1 MHVASRKG
9 FRLKKRYLLIF
20 AGLAIF
26 VLYLVLFVPVGKTV
40 AAVQSFNP
48 FYFSLAFCCLLMSVA
63 FYSLAWQRFL
73 NLLSV
78 KASFRKALQFVWVE
92 NFVDLVIPG
101 EPVSGEVSRIYLMS
115 KDTGGNYGKVF
126 ASAVGQRIATTC
138 VTVVGLLASI
148 VYFAFVYRPPF
159 LVLLFA
165 GVVLVGDII
174 VIGLLFYLAGRKG
187 VTQKLA
193 KWLFRMA
200 ARVSRGRWKFEHLME
215 RVLSAL
221 EIFHEGILTL
231 GKHRRSLVL
240 PLFFTVLSWL
250 SDVSIAILVFL
261 SLGSVGTAAY
271 ISEIIIVYTIAGAI
285 QNFPIGVIPGEV
297 GLTEIVMTTLFAAF
311 GNPQFIFIYAGATVL
326 IRILTFWTRLLISG
340 VVVQLIGVKSLMPPQ
355 PTPPQNSV
363 SAP

>member
-1 MHVASRKG
+1 MVKKG

-26 VLYLVLFVPVGKTV
+26 VLYLFLFVPVGKTV

-48 FYFSLAFCCLLMSVA
+48 FYFSLAFCCLLVSVA
-63 FYSLAWQRFL
+63 CYSLAWQRFL

-78 KASFRKALQFVWVE
+78 KTSFRKAFQFVWVE

-115 KDTGGNYGKVF
+115 KDTGGNYGQVF
-126 ASAVGQRIATTC
+126 ASAVGQRIAATC
-138 VTVVGLLASI
+138 VTVVGLLVST
-148 VYFAFVYRPPF
+148 VYFAWEFRPPF
-159 LVLLFA
+159 LILLFA

-200 ARVSRGRWKFEHLME
+200 TRVSRGRWKFEHLTE
-215 RVLSAL
+215 RVLGAL

-240 PLFFTVLSWL
+240 PVLFTVLSWL

-261 SLGSVGTAAY
+261 SLSVGTAPF

-297 GLTEIVMTTLFAAF
+297 GLTEIVMTTLFAAL
-311 GNPQFIFIYAGATVL
+311 GNPQLIFIYAGATVL

>member
-1 MHVASRKG
+1 
-9 FRLKKRYLLIF
+9 
-20 AGLAIF
+20 
-26 VLYLVLFVPVGKTV
+26 
-40 AAVQSFNP
+40 
-48 FYFSLAFCCLLMSVA
+48 
-63 FYSLAWQRFL
+63 
-73 NLLSV
+73 
-78 KASFRKALQFVWVE
+78 
-92 NFVDLVIPG
+92 
-101 EPVSGEVSRIYLMS
+101 MS

-126 ASAVGQRIATTC
+126 ASAVGQRIAATC

-148 VYFAFVYRPPF
+148 VYFAIEYRPPF

-165 GVVLVGDII
+165 GIVLVGDII

-200 ARVSRGRWKFEHLME
+200 ARVTRGRWKFEHLME

-240 PLFFTVLSWL
+240 PLLFTVLSWL

-261 SLGSVGTAAY
+261 SLGVVGTAAFNV
-271 ISEIIIVYTIAGAI
+271 SEIIIVYTIAGAI

-311 GNPQFIFIYAGATVL
+311 GNPQLIFIYAGATVL